1 MKKGFTLVETMLTFG
16 IIAITAGM
24 SVPMYQNYQ
33 IRSDLDLAV
42 AQTLHNLASA
52 QLKSQSGEEDGQW
65 GVSIEDGTVFMGEN
79 YITRDADLDD
89 TIPLP
94 VGISVFGIE
103 EVIYSRVDG
112 IPSPTGDIILEAANG
127 ERRIITITAD
137 GTLSASGIER
147 LTEGDTGDTGVADGG
162 DTGSTDGGDTG
173 TTNGGDTGGTTGG
186 DSGSDD
192 GGSSGD
198 TGGDSGGGGSGGG
211 GSNGEPTCED
221 RFSVAAD
228 GTITTTGTV
237 SATVKALGAEITYGT
252 NGPEVQVSADISTDG
267 GQTWNDLFDDAE
279 IDGGEIQTI
288 DGLSSDQQ
296 LIVKVNG
303 RYGWLFNKTYTSN
316 DGSGHIEV
324 LRNGDDPPAYD
335 AYDNQAGLE
344 TFLQGILDENGKISI
359 NEYDVVLL
367 TELGSLGTS
376 SSDFQDAVFLI
387 QFGQPLGSCASD
399 ADPRFKINCER
410 LENTGDGDAARKSF
424 VGQTAWA
431 YGDGQWIP
439 LLSPDG
445 QVATDAGL
453 TEEVKGLS
461 VQRQNG
467 FVRVLLHGELS
478 HGKEIVDAT
487 VTFDGA
493 EIVSLQNVDG
503 DNKSEEPF
511 DGVVNDGAGGDEA
524 TINTGNRSMLF
535 QTRVT
540 VQDDT
545 IDIYWTEAA
554 VSSSSSSSST
564 NSSGAS
570 SSTGASTDDNG
581 DGDNDDGIADNQSDD
596 DDGDGDNDDGISGN
610 EEDIDPC
617 AASYTMNNGRITVS
631 EKSDVS
637 FKVLGSH
644 VTYGN
649 NGPEIQMHLS
659 VSIDNGATWEPLF
672 GFKDIDGGE
681 QYTFEDIPANNTI
694 LLRAEGRR
702 GWLFKKVTT
711 SGDGSGRIKMLRNKN
726 ADPDTTIF
734 RTPVKLKT
742 FMKNVIKNRKVSI
755 KSKQILSL
763 IEIQDIDGSEDYQD
777 AAVLITLEKPA
788 SQGICGANSDD
799 DDDSDDY
806 ENDSDD
812 DTSGSTGGTSGGSDE
827 GTSGGDG
834 GGSEDGG
841 GEEGETD
848 IEVCHFPPGNPQ
860 NHQTLTIPTSA
871 WSGHANHGDRKGAC
885 EGDEDG
891 DGILNSKDLCA
902 GTYMPEPVP
911 TEYMLFK
918 RYALTRDSFIFHEGP
933 RKKVGDYTLADT
945 AGCSCEQLVDVA
957 EGKRSY
963 RFDQFPRVQR
973 QMRSLFPFYTNG
985 ARKYGCGK
993 AMIKMIQKNAPM

>member
-1 MKKGFTLVETMLTFG
+1 MKKGFTIVETMLTLG

-42 AQTLHNLASA
+42 AQTLHNLSSA

-79 YITRDADLDD
+79 YITRDTDFDD
-89 TIPLP
+89 TIALP
-94 VGISVFGIE
+94 AGISVFGIE

-137 GTLSASGIER
+137 GTLSASGIEQ
-147 LTEGDTGDTGVADGG
+147 LIDEDSGDTGATDGG

-173 TTNGGDTGGTTGG
+173 TTTGGDSGSTSGGDTGGT
-186 DSGSDD
+186 S
-192 GGSSGD
+192 
-198 TGGDSGGGGSGGG
+198 GGDSGGGGSGGG
-211 GSNGEPTCED
+211 ADDDGEPTCED
-221 RFSVAAD
+221 RFSVADD

-237 SATVKALGAEITYGT
+237 SATVRALGAEITYGT
-252 NGPEVQVSADISTDG
+252 DGPEVQVSADISTDG
-267 GQTWNDLFDDAE
+267 GQTWNDLFNNAE
-279 IDGGEIQTI
+279 IDGGEVQTI
-288 DGLSSDQQ
+288 DGLSSDQR
-296 LIVKVNG
+296 LVIKVNG
-303 RYGWLFNKTYTSN
+303 RYGWLFNKTYKSN

-376 SSDFQDAVFLI
+376 SSDFQDAVLLI
-387 QFGQPLGSCASD
+387 QFGQPVGSCASSS
-399 ADPRFKINCER
+399 DPRFKINFER
-410 LENTGDGDAARKSF
+410 LENTGDGDAAKKSF
-424 VGQTAWA
+424 VGQSAWA

-445 QVATDAGL
+445 QRATDGGL
-453 TEEVKGLS
+453 TEDVKGLS
-461 VQRQNG
+461 VRRQNG
-467 FVRVLLHGELS
+467 FVRVLLHGELAK
-478 HGKEIVDAT
+478 GKEIVDAK

-493 EIVSLQNVDG
+493 EIVSLQNVEG
-503 DNKSEEPF
+503 DNKSEDPF
-511 DGVVNDGAGGDEA
+511 NGVVNDGAGGDEA
-524 TINTGNRSMLF
+524 TINTGNRSILY

-540 VQDDT
+540 VQDDA

-554 VSSSSSSSST
+554 VSSSSSSSIT

-570 SSTGASTDDNG
+570 SSAGTTADNGDGDNDDGIADNQPDDDNG
-581 DGDNDDGIADNQSDD
+581 DGDNDDGIADNQ
-596 DDGDGDNDDGISGN
+596 
-610 EEDIDPC
+610 EDIDPC
-617 AASYTMNNGRITVS
+617 AASYTMNNGRITVA

-644 VTYGN
+644 ATYGN

-659 VSIDNGATWEPLF
+659 VSIDNGDTWEPLF

-681 QYTFEDIPANNTI
+681 QYTFEDVPANSTI
-694 LLRAEGRR
+694 LLRVEGRR

-711 SGDGSGRIKMLRNKN
+711 SGDGSGRITMLRNKN

-763 IEIQDIDGSEDYQD
+763 VEIQDIDGSEDYQD

-799 DDDSDDY
+799 DDDDDGNTSNSDDH
-806 ENDSDD
+806 SSS
-812 DTSGSTGGTSGGSDE
+812 TTGGTSGGDDG
-827 GTSGGDG
+827 GTTGGDD
-834 GGSEDGG
+834 GGSDDDV
-841 GEEGETD
+841 EEGESD
-848 IEVCHFPPGNPQ
+848 IQVCHFPPGNPQ
-860 NHQTLTIPTSA
+860 DHATLTIPASA
-871 WSGHANHGDRKGAC
+871 WARHASHGDRKGAC

-911 TEYMLFK
+911 TEYMLFN
-918 RYALTRDSFIFHEGP
+918 RYALTRDSVIFHEGP

-993 AMIKMIQKNAPM
+993 AMIQMIQKNAPM